1 ALSRAAI
8 VDGWRLRHPAITAT
22 VLGALPPDTAA
33 ELHARAAELL
43 DRHGVDAVG
52 VARHLVAADTT
63 PGQWAVR
70 VLRQAA
76 EQVTVDDAALA
87 VKCLDLALRATEDEK
102 DRTALRAALVR
113 VAWRVN
119 PSSGARHL
127 PPLRDAL
134 LAGNLGWRDAV
145 PVIRHLLW
153 QGDLAAAMAQ
163 LVAASATAGPLDVRT
178 AVELRLTC
186 EWIYGSL
193 RDQVPA
199 EAHALLTVQEKAA
212 SANPWVHTA
221 LLHRAWSRG
230 SARDVVPRA
239 EHVLQG
245 RAGDVPAEVVA
256 TALLALEDVGR
267 SERAACASAAL
278 VDEATRLGATT
289 GRALLVCVAADTA
302 LRRGDLVAAR
312 AKATEALGMLTA
324 QSWGVLIG
332 YPLSVLILAETAM
345 GNVEQA
351 TALLSRPVPEAM
363 AATTFGARLAH
374 AGGHCHLAAGRVL
387 AALEEFERC
396 ASWARGR
403 ELDVPA
409 AAPWRGDLAQA
420 LQRLG
425 RNREARAY
433 ATEQLNRA
441 KAAGGARG
449 VGVALRVL
457 ASCKDTKDRTALLN
471 ESVRHLER
479 CADRLELARSLAE
492 LSRTHQERGQLASAR
507 MVLRKV
513 TQLAKVCQAGLLAD
527 EVEPSPVHETTVG
540 ADSEAVGAAS
550 LSAAERKV
558 AELAA
563 HGHTNREIGRRLYI
577 TVSTVEQHLT
587 RVYRKL
593 NVARRTDLP
602 TDLPSVVA
610 DSRPRVV
617 RASVALSR

>member
-1 ALSRAAI
+1 MLFRS
-8 VDGWRLRHPAITAT
+8 TA
-22 VLGALPPDTAA
+22 
-33 ELHARAAELL
+33 
-43 DRHGVDAVG
+43 
-52 VARHLVAADTT
+52 
-63 PGQWAVR
+63 PGRWAVR
-70 VLRQAA
+70 ALRQAA

-87 VKCLDLALRATEDEK
+87 VKCLDLALRATGDET

-119 PSSGARHL
+119 PAAGARHL
-127 PPLRDAL
+127 PPLQDAL
-134 LAGNLGWRDAV
+134 RAGSLAWRDVV

-153 QGDLAAAMAQ
+153 QGDLRSAMDH
-163 LVAASATAGPLDVRT
+163 LVAASATAGPLELRT
-178 AVELRLTC
+178 AAELRLTC

-199 EAHALLTVQEKAA
+199 EAHALLTVTENAA

-230 SARDVVPRA
+230 AARDVVPRA

-245 RAGDVPAEVVA
+245 RVGDVLPEVVA
-256 TALLALEDVGR
+256 TALLALDDVDR
-267 SERAACASAAL
+267 PERAMRASAAL
-278 VDEATRLGATT
+278 ADEAARQGATT

-312 AKATEALGMLTA
+312 AKATEALSMLTV

-345 GNVEQA
+345 GNTEQA

-363 AATTFGARLAH
+363 AATTFGARHAH
-374 AGGHCHLAAGRVL
+374 ASGHCHLAAGRTL
-387 AALEEFERC
+387 SAIEEFERC

-420 LQRLG
+420 LLRLG
-425 RNREARAY
+425 RHREARAY
-433 ATEQLNRA
+433 AAEQLNRA

-457 ASCKDTKDRTALLN
+457 ASCRDLKDRTVLLS

-492 LSRTHQERGQLASAR
+492 LSRAHQERGQLASAR

-513 TQLAKVCQAGLLAD
+513 TQLAKVCQADLLAD
-527 EVEPSPVHETTVG
+527 EVVPAPAPVAQAG
-540 ADSEAVGAAS
+540 ADDGAAA

-602 TDLPSVVA
+602 TELPPAVA
-610 DSRPRVV
+610 ETRPRVV
-617 RASVALSR
+617 RAAVALSR